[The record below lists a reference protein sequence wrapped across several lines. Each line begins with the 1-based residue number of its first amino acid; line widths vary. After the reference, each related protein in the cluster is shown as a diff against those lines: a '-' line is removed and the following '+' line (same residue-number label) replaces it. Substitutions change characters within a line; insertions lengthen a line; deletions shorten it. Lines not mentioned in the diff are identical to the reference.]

1 MVDYFVR
8 IAAWLS
14 QGINCIFLGGLH
26 DQTVSARAYLNQD
39 KKIWGLVYSG
49 LNSVFFW
56 QEDHCRVSHESDVQF
71 AETILA
77 TQYLAGSPTKS

>member
-14 QGINCIFLGGLH
+14 QGVNCILLGGLH

-39 KKIWGLVYSG
+39 KKIGLITLPENDFFSLLQEKFQWGQRTPSG
-49 LNSVFFW
+49 S
-56 QEDHCRVSHESDVQF
+56 EE
-71 AETILA
+71 
-77 TQYLAGSPTKS
+77 

>member
-14 QGINCIFLGGLH
+14 QGINCILLGGLH
-26 DQTVSARAYLNQD
+26 DQTVSARAYLNRD

-56 QEDHCRVSHESDVQF
+56 QEDHCLDSHLSDVQF
-71 AETILA
+71 AKQILA
-77 TQYLAGSPTKS
+77 TR

>member
-14 QGINCIFLGGLH
+14 QGINCILLGGLH
-26 DQTVSARAYLNQD
+26 DQTVSARAYLNRD

-56 QEDHCRVSHESDVQF
+56 QEDHCRASHESDVQF
-71 AETILA
+71 AEMILA
-77 TQYLAGSPTKS
+77 TQYLAGSQTKS

>member
-26 DQTVSARAYLNQD
+26 DQTVSARAYLNRD

-49 LNSVFFW
+49 LNSIFFW
-56 QEDHCRVSHESDVQF
+56 QEDHCLDSHLADVQF
-71 AETILA
+71 AKQILA
-77 TQYLAGSPTKS
+77 T